1 MSTQERGPE
10 YIPAEELLREQISAV
25 RGLMA
30 GAWQG
35 APGFVRRLQETGFA
49 PEDLRGP
56 EDLPRFPVLRKA
68 DLPRLQAAD
77 PPFGGLLAVPVT
89 SLKRLFASPGPI
101 YEPEGEGPSYYRWER
116 TLAACGF
123 GPADVVLNCFAYH
136 LTPAGAMFEEGAHA
150 LGGVVIPGGIGNG
163 EQQVAAAAHYRATA
177 YIGLPSYLK
186 VLLEQ
191 AKKSGAALA
200 IAKALVLAEKLPESL
215 RREFQDGHG
224 IHVRQGYGT
233 AEVGAI
239 AYECDAARG
248 FHLDPGVLVEI
259 VDPQTGR
266 PVEAGTPG
274 EVVCTPLN
282 PVYALLRFATGDL
295 AALDTAPCPCGRTT
309 QRLTAILGRV
319 DQSTKVRG
327 LFLHPSQLQEA
338 LASFPGVARFRA
350 AVVRERAMDDLI
362 IEVVGPDAL
371 AAETLKAIAA
381 RVKETTKLGARVVQ
395 LAAAAIPEGAPP
407 IDDRRSWE

>member
-1 MSTQERGPE
+1 MKHDGSERE
-10 YIPAEELLREQISAV
+10 RIPAAELLRERVRAV
-25 RGLMA
+25 RELMA

-35 APGFVRRLQETGFA
+35 APGFVSRLAAAGVA
-49 PEDLRGP
+49 PETLRGP
-56 EDLPRFPVLRKA
+56 DDLPRFPVLRKS

-77 PPFGGLLAVPVT
+77 PPFGGLLAVPVG

-116 TLAACGF
+116 TMRACGF
-123 GPADVVLNCFAYH
+123 GAGDVVLNCFAYH

-150 LGGVVIPGGIGNG
+150 LGAVVIPGGIGNS
-163 EQQVAAAAHYRATA
+163 ELQVAVAAHYRANA
-177 YIGLPSYLK
+177 YIGLPSYLT

-191 AKKSGAALA
+191 AAKSGARLA
-200 IAKALVLAEKLPESL
+200 IERALVLAEKLPESL
-215 RREFQDGHG
+215 RREFQERHG

-248 FHLDPGVLVEI
+248 FHLDPDVLVEI

-266 PVEAGTPG
+266 PVEPGTPG

-309 QRLTAILGRV
+309 HRLTAILGRV

-338 LASFPGVARFRA
+338 LAGFPAVARFRA
-350 AVVRERAMDDLI
+350 AVVRERAMDDLVV
-362 IEVVGPDAL
+362 EVVA
-371 AAETLKAIAA
+371 AAELAPETLRAIAA
-381 RVKETTKLGARVVQ
+381 RVKETTKLGAKVVQ
-395 LAAAAIPEGAPP
+395 LVPGAIPEGAPP
-407 IDDRRSWE
+407 IDDRRSWD